1 MDFEEQWKEQFY
13 LSYLESV
20 KGDKSKGKTL
30 KAPLNILQAIKKKI
44 KWT

>member
-13 LSYLESV
+13 QAYLESM

-30 KAPLNILQAIKKKI
+30 KAPLNILKVIKEKL
-44 KWT
+44 WN